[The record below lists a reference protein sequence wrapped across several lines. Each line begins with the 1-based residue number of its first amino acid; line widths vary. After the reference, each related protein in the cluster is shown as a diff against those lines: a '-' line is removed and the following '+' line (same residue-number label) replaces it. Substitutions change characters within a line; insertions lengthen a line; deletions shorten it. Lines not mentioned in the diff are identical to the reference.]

1 VVAQSHHGSLEFT
14 EVSMSV
20 STALA
25 RHTVRQLIELGVEDV
40 VLSPGSR
47 NAPLSIAL
55 HQAAEKGLIDL
66 HVRIDERG
74 AAFFALGI
82 SKASGKYVPVVCT
95 SGTAV
100 ANYLPAVLEAHH
112 SDVNLLVLTADRP
125 ARLRNTGSNQTT
137 NQHGIFG
144 EFVRSSMDTAAPID
158 VTRILDGRGPVHI
171 NLQFDEPLLPED
183 SSDWLSGIH
192 PEVNAEPIVVPGEI
206 DITTK
211 RNLIIVG
218 HDRAGFSVD
227 EIDDLAD
234 DLAAPIVSED
244 PLVFEQAIA
253 HAPIILSDERVRREL
268 AAELVVVIGRT
279 TLSRSTNAYIQ
290 GSSRVM
296 VIDPRTEKIDTARTA
311 DELHRVIPKVKKTI
325 EIDQA
330 WHDSWHKYEE
340 VAAAALA
347 ELPDWSEA
355 EVASVVSEELEN
367 DSALFISS
375 SRPIRDIES
384 FAVPRSGIETYA
396 NRGLA
401 GIDGNISTAMGIS
414 TKHDETYAVIGDL
427 AFLHDISALSNPTS
441 DTLTII
447 VVDNDGGGIFSTL
460 PQRGVDGFEKI
471 FGTPHGRDIAKIVSA
486 FGVSSEEVRSAKE
499 LHIALQ
505 RIHPQLHVIVA
516 KMPDREANADSI
528 YKVIKKYKELVLL

>member
-1 VVAQSHHGSLEFT
+1 
-14 EVSMSV
+14 MSV

-55 HQAAEKGLIDL
+55 HQAEEKGLIDL

-112 SDVNLLVLTADRP
+112 SDVNLLLITADRP

-144 EFVRSSMDTAAPID
+144 GFVRSAIDTAAPID
-158 VTRILDGRGPVHI
+158 LTRVLGGSGPVHI

-192 PEVNAEPIVVPGEI
+192 PITKTEAIVVPGEI
-206 DITTK
+206 EIATR

-227 EIDDLAD
+227 EIEDLAD

-244 PLVFEQAIA
+244 PLVFEEAIA

-268 AAELVVVIGRT
+268 SAELVVVIGRT

-290 GSSRVM
+290 NSSRVM

-311 DELHRVIPKVKKTI
+311 DELHRVIPRVKRSV
-325 EIDQA
+325 EIDQG
-330 WHDSWHKYEE
+330 WHDLWHKYEE
-340 VAAAALA
+340 VAAASLA

-355 EVASVVSEELEN
+355 EVAAVVAEELEN
-367 DSALFISS
+367 DAALFISS
-375 SRPIRDIES
+375 SRPIRDFES
-384 FAVPRSGIETYA
+384 FALPRSGIETYA

-401 GIDGNISTAMGIS
+401 GIDGNISTAMGIAS
-414 TKHDETYAVIGDL
+414 QHDETYAVIGDL
-427 AFLHDISALSNPTS
+427 AFLHDISALANLTS
-441 DTLTII
+441 ETLTII

-486 FGVSSEEVRSAKE
+486 FGISCDEVRSGKE

-516 KMPDREANADSI
+516 KMPDREMNADSI
-528 YKVIKKYKELVLL
+528 YKVIKRYRELVLL

>member
-1 VVAQSHHGSLEFT
+1 MEIEGGKV
-14 EVSMSV
+14 SV

-55 HQAAEKGLIDL
+55 YQASEKGLIDL

-100 ANYLPAVLEAHH
+100 ANYYPAVLEAHH
-112 SDVNLLVLTADRP
+112 SEVNLLLLTADRP
-125 ARLRNTGSNQTT
+125 SRLRKTGSNQTT
-137 NQHGIFG
+137 NQSNIFG
-144 EFVRSSMDTAAPID
+144 DFVRHSVDTAAPID
-158 VTRILDGRGPVHI
+158 LSHFLNGHGPVHI

-192 PEVNAEPIVVPGEI
+192 PTPIAKGEIVPGEI
-206 DITTK
+206 SVTSSK
-211 RNLIIVG
+211 NVLFVG

-227 EIDDLAD
+227 EIEDFATDLGA
-234 DLAAPIVSED
+234 LLIAED
-244 PLVFEQAIA
+244 PLVFEGAIA
-253 HAPIILSDERVRREL
+253 HAPILLSDDRVRREL
-268 AAELVVVIGRT
+268 SADLVVVIGRT
-279 TLSRSTNAYIQ
+279 TLSRSINAYIQ
-290 GSSRVM
+290 GSKRVM
-296 VIDPRTEKIDTARTA
+296 VIDPRTESVDTARTA
-311 DELHRVIPKVKKTI
+311 DEIHRVIPSLKDPV

-330 WHDSWHKYEE
+330 WHDAWHKYEE

-347 ELPDWSEA
+347 VLPDWSEA
-355 EVASVVSEELEN
+355 EVAAVVAEELEN
-367 DSALFISS
+367 DAALFISS
-375 SRPIRDIES
+375 SRPIRDFES

-401 GIDGNISTAMGIS
+401 GIDGNISTAMGIAS
-414 TKHDETYAVIGDL
+414 KHDETYAVIGDL
-427 AFLHDISALSNPTS
+427 AFLHDISALANQTD

-460 PQRGVDGFEKI
+460 PQRGVDGFETI
-471 FGTPHGRDIAKIVSA
+471 FGTPHGRDIAAIVRG
-486 FGVSSEEVRSAKE
+486 FGVSVEEVRSGKE

-505 RIHPQLHVIVA
+505 RIHPKLHVIVA
-516 KMPDREANADSI
+516 KMPNREANADSI
-528 YKVIKKYKELVLL
+528 YEVVKKFKELVLL